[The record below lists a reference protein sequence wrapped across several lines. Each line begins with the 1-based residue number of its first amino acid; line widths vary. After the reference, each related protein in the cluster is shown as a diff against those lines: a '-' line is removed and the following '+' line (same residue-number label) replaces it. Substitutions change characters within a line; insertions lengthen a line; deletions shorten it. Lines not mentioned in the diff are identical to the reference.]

1 MAVTAHW
8 IQATTGEDGTDQLKL
23 RSDLIGFH
31 KIPGR
36 HTGLHLAHCFLHI
49 LDRIKITEKVALY
62 YSYDFI
68 YL

>member
-8 IQATTGEDGTDQLKL
+8 IQQVKTEDGKEQLKL

-36 HTGLHLAHCFLHI
+36 HNGVHLAHCFLYVLDRLGIAHKVLLYSHI
-49 LDRIKITEKVALY
+49 LFY
-62 YSYDFI
+62 F
-68 YL
+68 